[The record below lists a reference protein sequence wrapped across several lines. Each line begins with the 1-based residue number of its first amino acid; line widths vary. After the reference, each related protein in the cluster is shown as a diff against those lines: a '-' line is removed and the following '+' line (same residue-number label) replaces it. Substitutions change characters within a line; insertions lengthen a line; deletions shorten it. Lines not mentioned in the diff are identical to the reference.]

1 MSESAVRA
9 RTSGVFQRLP
19 PHCKSPARPTPAV
32 WDMKRMLRRRG
43 LHSVCEE
50 ARCPNLAEC
59 FGRGTVTFM
68 LLGDVCT
75 RACRFCHVATG
86 LGRPVDPREPEQVAA
101 AAAELGLRHVVL
113 TSVNRDDLPDQGSSQ
128 FAATIAALRTAA
140 PGASVEVLTPDFR
153 GDAECIDRVAD
164 ARPEVYNHNVETV
177 PRLYREVRIGA
188 RYDRSLALLAR
199 VKARHADI
207 LTKSGIMLGMGETR
221 DELLSEF
228 RDLRAAGVDCLTLGQ
243 YLRPTLA
250 HRAVDRYLEPA
261 EFAELADAGRAAGFR
276 HVESGPLV
284 RSSFHADTALN
295 LWSPGHPTQ
304 APFPRRGSAP

>member
-1 MSESAVRA
+1 MSESAVQA
-9 RTSGVFQRLP
+9 RTSGVSQRLP

-32 WDMKRMLRRRG
+32 FDMKRMLRRRG

-128 FAATIAALRTAA
+128 FAATIAALRRAA
-140 PGASVEVLTPDFR
+140 PRASVEVLTPDFR
-153 GDAECIDRVAD
+153 GDAACIDRVAD
-164 ARPEVYNHNVETV
+164 AQPEVYNHNLETV

-199 VKARHADI
+199 VKARHPGT
-207 LTKSGIMLGMGETR
+207 LTKSGLMTGMGETR
-221 DELLSEF
+221 EELLAVF
-228 RDLRAAGVDCLTLGQ
+228 RELRAAGVDCLTLGQ
-243 YLRPTLA
+243 YLRPTLQ
-250 HRAVDRYLEPA
+250 HRPVSRYLEPG
-261 EFAELADAGRAAGFR
+261 EFAELAEAARAAGFR
-276 HVESGPLV
+276 HVEAGPLV
-284 RSSFHADTALN
+284 RSSFHADTALD

-304 APFPRRGSAP
+304 APGPLEGSAP

>member
-1 MSESAVRA
+1 MPDSAVQS
-9 RTSGVFQRLP
+9 RTSATSAGGLTRPALRLP
-19 PHCKSPARPTPAV
+19 EHCKSPARPSSAV
-32 WDMKRMLRRRG
+32 FEMKRMLRRRG

-59 FGRGTVTFM
+59 FARGTVTFM

-101 AAAELGLRHVVL
+101 AARELRLRHVVL
-113 TSVNRDDLPDQGSSQ
+113 TSVNRDDLEDQGSTQ
-128 FAATIAALRTAA
+128 FARTVAALRRLA

-153 GDAECIDRVAD
+153 GDPDCIDRVAD
-164 ARPEVYNHNVETV
+164 ARPEVYNHNLETV
-177 PRLYREVRIGA
+177 PSLYREVRIGA

-199 VKARHADI
+199 VKARRAET
-207 LTKSGIMLGMGETR
+207 LTKSGLMLGLGETR
-221 DELLSEF
+221 DELVAVF
-228 RDLRAAGVDCLTLGQ
+228 RALRDVQVDCLTLGQ
-243 YLRPTLA
+243 YLRPTLR
-250 HRAVDRYLEPA
+250 HRPVTRYLEPA
-261 EFAELADAGRAAGFR
+261 EFAELGGAARALGFR

-295 LWSPGHPTQ
+295 LLSPL
-304 APFPRRGSAP
+304 RGPA

>member
-1 MSESAVRA
+1 MAETALEP
-9 RTSGVFQRLP
+9 RTSAVFQRLP
-19 PHCKSPARPTPAV
+19 PHCKSPARPSPAV
-32 WDMKRMLRRRG
+32 FEMKRMLRRRS

-128 FAATIAALRTAA
+128 FARTVEALRVAA
-140 PGASVEVLTPDFR
+140 PDASVEVLTPDFR
-153 GDAECIDRVAD
+153 GDAVCIERVAD
-164 ARPEVYNHNVETV
+164 ARPEVYNHNLETV
-177 PRLYREVRIGA
+177 PRLYHEIRIGA

-199 VKARHADI
+199 VKSRHPET
-207 LTKSGIMLGMGETR
+207 LTKSGVMLGMGETR
-221 DELLSEF
+221 EELHEVF
-228 RDLRAAGVDCLTLGQ
+228 RDLRAVDVDCLTLGQ
-243 YLRPTLA
+243 YLRPTLQ
-250 HRAVDRYLEPA
+250 HRPVTRYLDPP
-261 EFAELADAGRAAGFR
+261 EFAELAADARALGFK
-276 HVESGPLV
+276 HVEAGSLV
-284 RSSFHADTALN
+284 RSSFHADTAVTL
-295 LWSPGHPTQ
+295 LSPL
-304 APFPRRGSAP
+304 RGSP

>member
-1 MSESAVRA
+1 MPDSSAQARVSAFRA
-9 RTSGVFQRLP
+9 APLARPALRLP
-19 PHCKSPARPTPAV
+19 AHCKSPARPSPAV
-32 WDMKRMLRRRG
+32 FEMKRMLRARG

-86 LGRPVDPREPEQVAA
+86 LGRPVDPREPEQVAD

-113 TSVNRDDLPDQGSSQ
+113 TSVNRDDLPDQGSEQ
-128 FAATIAALRTAA
+128 FARTIAALRARA

-153 GDAECIDRVAD
+153 GDAACIDRVCD
-164 ARPEVYNHNVETV
+164 AGPEVYNHNLETV
-177 PRLYREVRIGA
+177 PRLYRQVRIGA

-199 VKARHADI
+199 VKARRPQA
-207 LTKSGIMLGMGETR
+207 LAKSGLMLGLGETG
-221 DELLSEF
+221 DELLAVF

-243 YLRPTLA
+243 YLRPTLRHLPVA
-250 HRAVDRYLEPA
+250 RYVEPLE
-261 EFAELADAGRAAGFR
+261 FTELAGEARALGFR

-284 RSSFHADTALN
+284 RSSFHADTALE
-295 LWSPGHPTQ
+295 LLS
-304 APFPRRGSAP
+304 

>member
-1 MSESAVRA
+1 MPDSAVQS
-9 RTSGVFQRLP
+9 RTSATSAGGLTRPALRLP
-19 PHCKSPARPTPAV
+19 EHCKSPARPSSAV
-32 WDMKRMLRRRG
+32 FEMKRMLRRRG

-59 FGRGTVTFM
+59 FARGTVTFM

-101 AAAELGLRHVVL
+101 AARELRLRHVVL
-113 TSVNRDDLPDQGSSQ
+113 TSVNRDDLEDQGSTQ
-128 FAATIAALRTAA
+128 FARTVAALRRLA

-153 GDAECIDRVAD
+153 GDPDCIDRVAD
-164 ARPEVYNHNVETV
+164 ARPEVYNHNLETV
-177 PRLYREVRIGA
+177 PSLYREVRIGA

-199 VKARHADI
+199 VKARRAET
-207 LTKSGIMLGMGETR
+207 LTKSGLMLGLGETR
-221 DELLSEF
+221 DELVAVF
-228 RDLRAAGVDCLTLGQ
+228 RALRDAQVDCLTLGQ
-243 YLRPTLA
+243 YLRPTLR
-250 HRAVDRYLEPA
+250 HRPVTRYLEPA
-261 EFAELADAGRAAGFR
+261 EFAELGGAARALGFR

-295 LWSPGHPTQ
+295 LLSPL
-304 APFPRRGSAP
+304 RGPA